1 MQNAVLPAF
10 ENALAGYSM
19 LDCHVN
25 NQQAANYCHGNLDL
39 TTFYKGPPTY
49 INTPSRTSAPP
60 IGQQR
65 ADG

>member
-1 MQNAVLPAF
+1 
-10 ENALAGYSM
+10 M